1 MRPISNQPACFFATA
16 KTYKF
21 DIIQGINIKDL
32 KLYKPITH
40 QPGTYISYI
49 HGSCGV
55 FKTFAKNE
63 FTIIDTL
70 AFPKLLKINE
80 SSDDYKDV

>member
-1 MRPISNQPACFFATA
+1 MHPISNQPACFFATA

-21 DIIQGINIKDL
+21 DTIQNINIKDL
-32 KLYKPITH
+32 KLYKPIIH

-49 HGSCGV
+49 HGCIPQ
-55 FKTFAKNE
+55 NE
-63 FTIIDTL
+63 FTIINTL
-70 AFPKLLKINE
+70 AFPKLLKIIE